1 MLDFWWD
8 KRYLTPLYGGCHP
21 SRDFPKLLSWIDQ
34 GQLDVASMVTRQ
46 YPLEQLQ
53 VAMDDMLAGV
63 NIKGVIVFNE
73 NLI

>member
-21 SRDFPKLLSWIDQ
+21 RRDFPKLLNWIDQ
-34 GQLDVASMVTRQ
+34 GQLDVASVVTRQ

>member
-1 MLDFWWD
+1 
-8 KRYLTPLYGGCHP
+8 
-21 SRDFPKLLSWIDQ
+21 
-34 GQLDVASMVTRQ
+34 MVTRQ